1 MLSVGIDVSKEKST
15 VCGMRHLGEIV
26 FGPFEI
32 AHTESDLSELAR
44 MIVRLDD
51 DTRVVMEATGIYHL
65 PVATFLR
72 EQGLFV
78 TIINPYEMKV
88 YRSQDIRKVKTDK
101 RDSMVIANY
110 GVDKWINLR
119 EFTPQEDVYAE
130 LRLLGR
136 QYRFYMESRIEQLL
150 NLTHLLDYTL
160 RAALAAGVSIQVRI
174 SYVILL
180 KNIGIT
186 TTSLNSASRSLWR
199 GIRNGQRKRDTS
211 SARQKQFK
219 STDSRR
225 KVSQLC
231 LLTHHRPKCCC

>member
-1 MLSVGIDVSKEKST
+1 MLSVDIDVSKEKST
-15 VCGMRHLGEIV
+15 VCAMRHLGEIV

-78 TIINPYEMKV
+78 SIINPYEMKV

-119 EFTPQEDVYAE
+119 EFTSQENVYAE
-130 LRLLGR
+130 LRLLEDSTDSLWN
-136 QYRFYMESRIEQLL
+136 QEL
-150 NLTHLLDYTL
+150 NSFLILHICLITLCQDL
-160 RAALAAGVSIQVRI
+160 RAALVAGASIQVRI

-186 TTSLNSASRSLWR
+186 TTSLNSASRSL
-199 GIRNGQRKRDTS
+199 
-211 SARQKQFK
+211 
-219 STDSRR
+219 
-225 KVSQLC
+225 
-231 LLTHHRPKCCC
+231 

>member
-51 DTRVVMEATGIYHL
+51 DARVVMEATGIYHL

-78 TIINPYEMKV
+78 SIINPYEMKV

-119 EFTPQEDVYAE
+119 EFTPQEDVYVE

-136 QYRFYMESRIEQLL
+136 QYRFFMESRIELL
-150 NLTHLLDYTL
+150 ILHICLITLCQDL
-160 RAALAAGVSIQVRI
+160 RAALVAGASIQVRI

-186 TTSLNSASRSLWR
+186 TTSLNSASRSL
-199 GIRNGQRKRDTS
+199 
-211 SARQKQFK
+211 
-219 STDSRR
+219 
-225 KVSQLC
+225 
-231 LLTHHRPKCCC
+231 